1 MRVSGAALLAFAF
14 TFCGC
19 LSRPPLN
26 KQTFAFGIPTLVA
39 TNATRGERVLCI
51 RSLQI
56 ASPFDGRSLVYRTGE
71 FSYRGDPY
79 AEFLS
84 SPAELLITP
93 VSGLL
98 RGNGCFSAVVQPG
111 SAVKPDTLIEIS
123 IYRLYGD
130 IRKPGNPGAVLAVQV
145 TFLDT
150 TNGLPGRVVL
160 QQNYSRQI
168 PINSTA
174 PAALMEGWNQALVA
188 IFAEVTSDFRRQEI
202 EGQRHEYRGSN

>member
-26 KQTFAFGIPTLVA
+26 KQTYAFSI
-39 TNATRGERVLCI
+39 RGERVLYI

-98 RGNGCFSAVVQPG
+98 CGNGCFNTVVQPG
-111 SAVKPDTLIEIS
+111 SAVKPDTLVEIA
-123 IYRLYGD
+123 INRLYGD
-130 IRKPGNPGAVLAVQV
+130 IRKPGNPSAVLAMQV

-150 TNGLPGRVVL
+150 TNGLPGRVIL

-168 PINSTA
+168 PISSTA
-174 PAALMEGWNQALVA
+174 PAALIEGWNQALVA